1 MEYDQIA
8 VLAETVIAPEF
19 PTVGYGTYC
28 DLGIADCKHIAQT
41 QYMYNKYS
49 SGSGVLFANIS
60 NIF

>member
-8 VLAETVIAPEF
+8 VHAETVIAPEF
-19 PTVGYGTYC
+19 PTVGYRTYW
-28 DLGIADCKHIAQT
+28 DLGIADC
-41 QYMYNKYS
+41 NKYA